1 MPLSGRP
8 VPSPGRWWHGALA
21 IVLTVVLGA
30 CANGPTAPSS
40 ADAGGSLVVGARA
53 EGPPAAQPE
62 AVIPTPGQALGATR
76 FLAFGDSIT
85 AGALSEFDNVFV
97 MGDEAW
103 SYPRVLQ
110 VNLNASHAPQVFTM
124 LNAGVPGE
132 TARAGV
138 DRMPGVLNSF
148 RPQVV
153 LLLEGINDLNFGVS
167 IEQTAANVHQ
177 MVQIARLFNCT
188 VLVATMPQTYHSIDP
203 NTGRERFNSTEK
215 IVPYNNEIRR
225 LVAGMPNVHVVDV
238 YAAFGSNRAYMGGDG
253 LHPTLSGYQRMAQ
266 EFLGVVRAVF
276 PVRGSLQ

>member
-1 MPLSGRP
+1 MCR
-8 VPSPGRWWHGALA
+8 GRWQWLLAALL
-21 IVLTVVLGA
+21 LTISA

-53 EGPPAAQPE
+53 EGPPVAQPE

-85 AGALSEFDNVFV
+85 AGAVSSFDNVFV

-132 TARAGV
+132 TARVGV

-167 IEQTAANVHQ
+167 IEQTAANVLQ

-188 VLVATMPQTYHSIDP
+188 VLVAMMPQTYHSTYP
-203 NTGRERFNSTEK
+203 NGEVRTQSAEK
-215 IVPYNNEIRR
+215 IVPFNNEVRR
-225 LVAGMPNVHVVDV
+225 LVAGMPNVYIVDV
-238 YAAFGSNRAYMGGDG
+238 YAAFGNNQAYMGNDG
-253 LHPTLSGYQRMAQ
+253 LHPTPSGYQRMAQ
-266 EFLGVVRAVF
+266 EFLGVIRAVF